1 MKKCPG
7 LKYFDM
13 RSIKHQIFY
22 FPGAKACLESLCE
35 LKCDTSIH
43 HSYFYE
49 LSQSCQHIQ
58 RLIIDKININ
68 PNHGIVKLI
77 EVQRNLKY
85 FEWNDVYNEYMV
97 DHCEDIFL
105 ALGKK
110 VLPKFFKL
118 KTLISDD
125 YISLI
130 KELEQL
136 KKQAYYHNL
145 EILNLKRCDLNTF
158 SSIIENSG
166 ECLKKILFRPHD
178 IIKCHFMEILLFLFH
193 LIELENLLKFCKN
206 LKSLLLN
213 IGVLVSYERILKSGT
228 ELLKILVRSAPAS
241 LTEIRPALSI
251 LTIDSTYMKEDYIK
265 LINKY
270 KNDGVIKDF
279 KYVPNIDE
287 ICYKP

>member
-178 IIKCHFMEILLFLFH
+178 IIKCHFMEILLFLF
-193 LIELENLLKFCKN
+193 
-206 LKSLLLN
+206 
-213 IGVLVSYERILKSGT
+213 
-228 ELLKILVRSAPAS
+228 VRKMD
-241 LTEIRPALSI
+241 RPALSI